1 MYVSCPMYLP
11 RLISRSRVWDAATGQ
26 CLRTIV
32 HEDNAPVTT
41 ARFSPNGRYILAFT
55 LDSCIRLWDYV
66 SGTCKKTYQG
76 HVNTKY
82 ALGGAFGVTGSD
94 AFIASGSETGEILF
108 WDVKSKDIV
117 QRVSGH
123 EGPVMWVD
131 TCPGQSGT
139 LVSGGL
145 DGTVRIWVDVNED
158 EHGHTNGMRQDHEN
172 DTTPQGL
179 ADDDSGT
186 AQVKIE
192 NGDYGDHAKEGM
204 SVDGPETPAQD
215 AEVSMVDMGPDE
227 MLE

>member
-1 MYVSCPMYLP
+1 
-11 RLISRSRVWDAATGQ
+11 
-26 CLRTIV
+26 V

-76 HVNTKY
+76 HINTKY
-82 ALGGAFGVTGSD
+82 SLGGAFGVGGSEG
-94 AFIASGSETGEILF
+94 FIASGSENGEILF
-108 WDVKSKDIV
+108 WDVRSKEVV

-123 EGPVMWVD
+123 EGVVVWVD

-158 EHGHTNGMRQDHEN
+158 DNVHELKVEHEN
-172 DTTPQGL
+172 GVNPCDQHHEI
-179 ADDDSGT
+179 ADMT
-186 AQVKIE
+186 RMKAE
-192 NGDYGDHAKEGM
+192 NGGYDDGALGEGM
-204 SVDGPETPAQD
+204 SVDGERSPAGD
-215 AEVSMVDMGPDE
+215 AEEPRSGGLGLEDMED
-227 MLE
+227 